1 MSVSRPNLKT
11 INNVGP
17 GRCWDGGSG
26 KSGGRQSKLVLQF
39 RDGVLIFKIIVF
51 YKFLKACVAIL
62 IRSTT

>member
-1 MSVSRPNLKT
+1 MSVSRPDRKT

-26 KSGGRQSKLVLQF
+26 KSGGGQSKLVLRF

-51 YKFLKACVAIL
+51 YTFLKACVAVL